1 MIKFISKGLYTTI
14 QDDGRFGYRN
24 IGVPSS
30 GYMDRE
36 SAQTAN
42 LIIDNPINNPVIE
55 ATLIGPT
62 IKFEKS
68 TFICIT
74 GSDFNPMLNESRIS
88 LYTPVKVNKGD
99 ILKINN
105 SSIGSRCYISIK
117 GGIKVDKVLG
127 SKSYYPQIS
136 DSSII
141 EKGDEFKFETNNS
154 EPNYKLI
161 NQKFELNKNLKVFK
175 GPEFN
180 SLNKGS
186 INKII
191 DQEFSIG
198 INNRM
203 AYNLKEKIQTGTT
216 SIISSPVIPGTVQLT
231 PSGQMIILHRD
242 CQTTGGYPRILQ
254 LDEKSLNNL
263 AQLRIG
269 DKIKF
274 EIVTL

>member
-36 SAQTAN
+36 SAQIAN
-42 LIIDNPINNPVIE
+42 LIIDNPINNPLIE

-62 IKFEKS
+62 IKFEKP

-88 LYTPVKVNKGD
+88 LYTPVEVNKGD
-99 ILKINN
+99 ILKLNN

-117 GGIKVDKVLG
+117 GDIKVDKVLG
-127 SKSYYPQIS
+127 SRSYYSQIS
-136 DSSII
+136 DSSVI
-141 EKGDEFKFETNNS
+141 EKGDEFKFEANDRNLT
-154 EPNYKLI
+154 YKSI
-161 NQKFELNKNLKVFK
+161 DQKFRLNKDIKVFR

-180 SLNKGS
+180 CLNKES
-186 INKII
+186 INKLKN
-191 DQEFSIG
+191 QEFSIG

-203 AYNLKEKIQTGTT
+203 AYNLKEKIEAGVN
-216 SIISSPVIPGTVQLT
+216 SIISSAVIPGTVQLT
-231 PSGQMIILHRD
+231 PSGQIIILHRD

-254 LDEKSLNNL
+254 LAEKSLNNL
-263 AQLRIG
+263 AQLRIWR
-269 DKIKF
+269 
-274 EIVTL
+274 

>member
-1 MIKFISKGLYTTI
+1 MIKFISTGLYTTI

-36 SAQTAN
+36 SAQIAN

-68 TFICIT
+68 TVICIT
-74 GSDFNPMLNESRIS
+74 GSDFNPMLNENKIS
-88 LYTPVKVNKGD
+88 LYKAVEVRKGD

-127 SKSYYPQIS
+127 SRSYYSQIS
-136 DSSII
+136 DSSLIK
-141 EKGDEFKFETNNS
+141 KGDEFKFEANDRNLT
-154 EPNYKLI
+154 YKSI
-161 NQKFELNKNLKVFK
+161 DQKFKLNKDIKVFR

-180 SLNKGS
+180 CLNKGS

-191 DQEFSIG
+191 NQEFSIG
-198 INNRM
+198 VNNRM
-203 AYNLKEKIQTGTT
+203 AYNLKEKIQDGVT
-216 SIISSPVIPGTVQLT
+216 SIVSSPVIPGTVQLT

-269 DKIKF
+269 DQIRF
-274 EIVTL
+274 DIVTL

>member
-1 MIKFISKGLYTTI
+1 MIKFISTGLYTTI

-36 SAQTAN
+36 SAQIAN

-68 TFICIT
+68 TVICIT
-74 GSDFNPMLNESRIS
+74 GSDFNPMLNENKIS
-88 LYTPVKVNKGD
+88 LYKAVEVRKGD

-127 SKSYYPQIS
+127 SRSYYSQIS
-136 DSSII
+136 DSSLIK
-141 EKGDEFKFETNNS
+141 KGDEFKFEANDRNLT
-154 EPNYKLI
+154 YKSI
-161 NQKFELNKNLKVFK
+161 DQKFKLNKDIKVFR

-180 SLNKGS
+180 CLNKGS

-191 DQEFSIG
+191 NQEFSIG
-198 INNRM
+198 VNNRM
-203 AYNLKEKIQTGTT
+203 AYNLKEKIQAGVT
-216 SIISSPVIPGTVQLT
+216 SIVSSPVIPGTVQLT

-269 DKIKF
+269 DQIRF
-274 EIVTL
+274 DIVTL

>member
-42 LIIDNPINNPVIE
+42 LIIDNPVNNPVIE

-117 GGIKVDKVLG
+117 GGIKVDEVLG

-203 AYNLKEKIQTGTT
+203 AYNLKEKIQAGTS

>member
-203 AYNLKEKIQTGTT
+203 AFNLKEKIQAGTT

-242 CQTTGGYPRILQ
+242 CQTSGGYPRILQ

>member
-42 LIIDNPINNPVIE
+42 LIIDNPVNNPVIE

-105 SSIGSRCYISIK
+105 SSFGSRCYISIK

-203 AYNLKEKIQTGTT
+203 AFNLKEKIQAGTT

>member
-14 QDDGRFGYRN
+14 QDDGRFGYSN

-180 SLNKGS
+180 FLNKGS

-203 AYNLKEKIQTGTT
+203 AYNLKEKIQAGTT

-231 PSGQMIILHRD
+231 PSGQIIILHRD

>member
-36 SAQTAN
+36 SAQIAN

-88 LYTPVKVNKGD
+88 LYTPVKVKKGD

-105 SSIGSRCYISIK
+105 SSVGSRCYISIK
-117 GGIKVDKVLG
+117 GYIKVDKVLG
-127 SKSYYPQIS
+127 SRSYYSQIS
-136 DSSII
+136 DSSVI
-141 EKGDEFKFETNNS
+141 EMGDEFKFESNESNLTIKS
-154 EPNYKLI
+154 I
-161 NQKFELNKNLKVFK
+161 DQKFKLNKNIKVFR

-191 DQEFSIG
+191 NQEFSIG
-198 INNRM
+198 VNNRM
-203 AYNLKEKIQTGTT
+203 AYNLKEKIQAGVT

-242 CQTTGGYPRILQ
+242 CQTSGGYPRILQ

-269 DKIKF
+269 DQINF
-274 EIVTL
+274 ELVTL

>member
-36 SAQTAN
+36 SAQIAN

-88 LYTPVKVNKGD
+88 LYTPVKVKKGD

-105 SSIGSRCYISIK
+105 SSVGSRCYISIK
-117 GGIKVDKVLG
+117 GYIKVDKVLG
-127 SKSYYPQIS
+127 SRSYYSQIS
-136 DSSII
+136 DSSVI
-141 EKGDEFKFETNNS
+141 EMGDEFKFESNESNLTIKS
-154 EPNYKLI
+154 I
-161 NQKFELNKNLKVFK
+161 DQKFNLNKNIKVFR

-191 DQEFSIG
+191 NQEFSIG
-198 INNRM
+198 VNNRM
-203 AYNLKEKIQTGTT
+203 AYNLKEKIQAGVT

-242 CQTTGGYPRILQ
+242 CQTSGGYPRILQ

-269 DKIKF
+269 DQINF
-274 EIVTL
+274 ELVTL

>member
-88 LYTPVKVNKGD
+88 LYTPLKVNKGD

-203 AYNLKEKIQTGTT
+203 AYNLKEKIQAGTS

>member
-36 SAQTAN
+36 SAQIAN
-42 LIIDNPINNPVIE
+42 LIIDNPINNPLIE

-88 LYTPVKVNKGD
+88 LYTPVEVNKGD
-99 ILKINN
+99 ILKLNN

-203 AYNLKEKIQTGTT
+203 AFNLKEKIQAGTS

>member
-1 MIKFISKGLYTTI
+1 MIKIISKGLYTTI
-14 QDDGRFGYRN
+14 QDEGRFGYRN

-30 GYMDRE
+30 GYMDKE
-36 SAQTAN
+36 SAQIAN
-42 LIIDNPINNPVIE
+42 LILDNPINNPLIE

-62 IKFEKS
+62 IEFEKS
-68 TFICIT
+68 ALICIT
-74 GSDFNPMLNESRIS
+74 GSDFNPMLNENKIS
-88 LYTPVKVNKGD
+88 LYTAVKVKKGD

-117 GGIKVDKVLG
+117 GDIKLDEVLG

-136 DSSII
+136 NSSIVEI
-141 EKGDEFKFETNNS
+141 GDKFKFEVNNS

-180 SLNKGS
+180 CLNKGS
-186 INKII
+186 VNKII
-191 DQEFSIG
+191 NQEFSIG
-198 INNRM
+198 VNNRM
-203 AYNLKEKIQTGTT
+203 AYNLKEKIQAGVA

>member
-36 SAQTAN
+36 SAQIAN
-42 LIIDNPINNPVIE
+42 LIIDNPINNPLIE

-203 AYNLKEKIQTGTT
+203 AFNLKEKIQAGTT

-242 CQTTGGYPRILQ
+242 CQTTGGYARILQ

>member
-42 LIIDNPINNPVIE
+42 LIMDNPINNPVIE

-141 EKGDEFKFETNNS
+141 EKGDEFKFETNKS

-203 AYNLKEKIQTGTT
+203 AYNLKEKIQAGTT

>member
-36 SAQTAN
+36 SAQIAN

-141 EKGDEFKFETNNS
+141 EKGDEFKFETNKS

-203 AYNLKEKIQTGTT
+203 AYNLKEKIQAGTT

>member
-1 MIKFISKGLYTTI
+1 MIKIISKGLYTTI
-14 QDDGRFGYRN
+14 QDEGRFGYRN

-30 GYMDRE
+30 GYMDKE
-36 SAQTAN
+36 SAQIAN
-42 LIIDNPINNPVIE
+42 LILNNPINNPLIE

-62 IKFEKS
+62 IKFEES
-68 TFICIT
+68 TVICIT
-74 GSDFNPMLNESRIS
+74 GSDFNPMLNENKIS
-88 LYTPVKVNKGD
+88 LYTAVEVRKGD

-117 GGIKVDKVLG
+117 GDIKLDEVLG
-127 SKSYYPQIS
+127 SKSFYPQIN

-141 EKGDEFKFETNNS
+141 EKGVEFKFEPNKNKL
-154 EPNYKLI
+154 NYKSTH
-161 NQKFELNKNLKVFK
+161 QEFELNKNLKVFK

-180 SLNKGS
+180 CLNKGS
-186 INKII
+186 INKLINK
-191 DQEFSIG
+191 EFSIG
-198 INNRM
+198 VNNRM
-203 AYNLKEKIQTGTT
+203 AYNLKEKIQDGVS
-216 SIISSPVIPGTVQLT
+216 SIISSAVIPGTVQLT

-254 LDEKSLNNL
+254 LDEKSLDNL

-269 DKIKF
+269 HKIRF

>member
-14 QDDGRFGYRN
+14 QDDGRFGYSN

-141 EKGDEFKFETNNS
+141 EKGDEFKFETNKS

-180 SLNKGS
+180 FLNKGS

-203 AYNLKEKIQTGTT
+203 AYNLKEKIQAGTT

>member
-42 LIIDNPINNPVIE
+42 LIIDNPVNNPVIE

-105 SSIGSRCYISIK
+105 SSFGSRCYISIK

-203 AYNLKEKIQTGTT
+203 AYNLKEKIQAGTT

-242 CQTTGGYPRILQ
+242 CQTTGGYARILQ

>member
-203 AYNLKEKIQTGTT
+203 AYNLKEKIQAGTT

-242 CQTTGGYPRILQ
+242 CQTSGGYPRILQ

>member
-141 EKGDEFKFETNNS
+141 EKGDEFKFETNNN

-203 AYNLKEKIQTGTT
+203 AYNLKEKIQAGTT

-242 CQTTGGYPRILQ
+242 CQTTGGYARILQ

>member
-36 SAQTAN
+36 SAQIAN

-88 LYTPVKVNKGD
+88 LYTPVKVKKGD

-105 SSIGSRCYISIK
+105 SSVGSRCYISIK
-117 GGIKVDKVLG
+117 GYIKVDKVLG
-127 SKSYYPQIS
+127 SRSYYSQIS
-136 DSSII
+136 DSSVI
-141 EKGDEFKFETNNS
+141 EMGDEFKFESNESNLTIKS
-154 EPNYKLI
+154 I
-161 NQKFELNKNLKVFK
+161 DQKFNLNKNIKVFR

-191 DQEFSIG
+191 NQEFSIG
-198 INNRM
+198 VNNRM
-203 AYNLKEKIQTGTT
+203 AYNLKEKIQAGVT

-269 DKIKF
+269 DQINF
-274 EIVTL
+274 ELVTL

>member
-36 SAQTAN
+36 SAQIAN
-42 LIIDNPINNPVIE
+42 LIIDNPINNPLIE

-88 LYTPVKVNKGD
+88 LYTPVEVNKGD
-99 ILKINN
+99 ILKLNN

-117 GGIKVDKVLG
+117 GDIKVDKVLG

-203 AYNLKEKIQTGTT
+203 AYNLKEKIQAGTT

>member
-14 QDDGRFGYRN
+14 QDEGRFGYRN

-36 SAQTAN
+36 SAQIAN
-42 LIIDNPINNPVIE
+42 LIIDNPINNPLIE

-141 EKGDEFKFETNNS
+141 EKGDEFKFETNKS

-203 AYNLKEKIQTGTT
+203 AYNLKEKIQAGTT

>member
-105 SSIGSRCYISIK
+105 SSFGSRCYISIK

-141 EKGDEFKFETNNS
+141 EKGDEFKFETNKS

-203 AYNLKEKIQTGTT
+203 AYNLKEKIQAGTT

>member
-36 SAQTAN
+36 SAQIAN
-42 LIIDNPINNPVIE
+42 LIIDNPINNPLIE

-105 SSIGSRCYISIK
+105 SSIGSRRYISIK

-203 AYNLKEKIQTGTT
+203 AYNLKEKIQAGTT

-254 LDEKSLNNL
+254 LDEKSLNSL

>member
-88 LYTPVKVNKGD
+88 LYTPVKVNRGD

-105 SSIGSRCYISIK
+105 SSFGSRCYISIK

-203 AYNLKEKIQTGTT
+203 AYNLKEKIQAGTT

-263 AQLRIG
+263 AQLKIG

>member
-1 MIKFISKGLYTTI
+1 MRLIKEIY
-14 QDDGRFGYRN
+14 
-24 IGVPSS
+24 
-30 GYMDRE
+30 
-36 SAQTAN
+36 
-42 LIIDNPINNPVIE
+42 
-55 ATLIGPT
+55 
-62 IKFEKS
+62 
-68 TFICIT
+68 
-74 GSDFNPMLNESRIS
+74 
-88 LYTPVKVNKGD
+88 
-99 ILKINN
+99 LKLNN

-117 GGIKVDKVLG
+117 GDIKVDKVLG
-127 SKSYYPQIS
+127 SKSYYSQIS

-203 AYNLKEKIQTGTT
+203 AYNLKEKIEAGTN
-216 SIISSPVIPGTVQLT
+216 SIISSGVIPGTVQLT
-231 PSGQMIILHRD
+231 PSGQIIILHRD

-263 AQLRIG
+263 AQLRTG

-274 EIVTL
+274 EIVSL

>member
-105 SSIGSRCYISIK
+105 SSVGSRCYISIK

-154 EPNYKLI
+154 EPSYKLI

-203 AYNLKEKIQTGTT
+203 AYNLKEKIQAGTT

>member
-203 AYNLKEKIQTGTT
+203 AYNLKEKIQAGTT